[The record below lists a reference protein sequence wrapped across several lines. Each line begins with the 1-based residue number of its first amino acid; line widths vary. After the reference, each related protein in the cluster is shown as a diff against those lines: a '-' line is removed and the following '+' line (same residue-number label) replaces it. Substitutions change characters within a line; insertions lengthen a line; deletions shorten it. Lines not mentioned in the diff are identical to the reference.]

1 MANSLYALGKQRML
15 EKLISFKDDD
25 IQALLVS
32 ADYTPDLNAHE
43 FLSDVQAYALG
54 GGAKPLTSKTTTL
67 GVFDA
72 ADVSW
77 LQVPGGATAKAV
89 VLFKNTGAAG
99 TSPLLGYIDTITG
112 FPVATNGSDI
122 TVQWDNGAFKIF
134 SL

>member
-1 MANSLYALGKQRML
+1 MANSLYARGKQRML

-72 ADVSW
+72 ADVTW
-77 LQVPGGATAKAV
+77 LQVPSGATAKAV
-89 VLFKNTGAAG
+89 VLFKNTGVAG

>member
-1 MANSLYALGKQRML
+1 MANSLYARGKQRIL
-15 EKLISFKDDD
+15 EKQISFKDDD

-32 ADYTPDLNAHE
+32 ADYIPDLNAHE
-43 FLSDVQAYALG
+43 FLPDVQAFALG
-54 GGAKPLTSKTTTL
+54 GGARPLTDKTTTL

-77 LQVPGGATAKAV
+77 LKVAAGATAKAV
-89 VLFKNTGAAG
+89 ILFKNTGEAG
-99 TSPLLGYIDTITG
+99 TSPLLGYVDTITG

-122 TVQWDNGAFKIF
+122 SVQWDNGTFKIF

>member
-1 MANSLYALGKQRML
+1 MANSLYARGKQRIL

-43 FLSDVQAYALG
+43 FLSDIQAYALG

-77 LQVPGGATAKAV
+77 LQVPGGDTAKAV

-112 FPVATNGSDI
+112 FPVATGGSDI

>member
-1 MANSLYALGKQRML
+1 MANSLYARGKQRML

-32 ADYTPDLNAHE
+32 ADYTPDLSTHE
-43 FLSDVQAYALG
+43 FLPDVQAYALG
-54 GGAKPLTSKTTTL
+54 GGAKPLANKTTAL

-72 ADVSW
+72 SDVTW
-77 LQVPGGATAKAV
+77 LQVAGGATAKAV
-89 VLFKNTGAAG
+89 VLFKNTGVAG

-112 FPVATNGSDI
+112 FPVATSGSDI

>member
-1 MANSLYALGKQRML
+1 MANSLYARGKQRML

-32 ADYTPDLNAHE
+32 ADYTPNLNAHE

-72 ADVSW
+72 ADVTW
-77 LQVPGGATAKAV
+77 LQVPSGTTAKAV
-89 VLFKNTGAAG
+89 VLFKNTGVAG
-99 TSPLLGYIDTITG
+99 TSPLLGYIDTITS

-122 TVQWDNGAFKIF
+122 AVQWDNGAFKIF

>member
-1 MANSLYALGKQRML
+1 MANSLYARGKQRML

-72 ADVSW
+72 ADVTW
-77 LQVPGGATAKAV
+77 LQVAGGATAKAV

-99 TSPLLGYIDTITG
+99 TSPLLGYINTITG

>member
-1 MANSLYALGKQRML
+1 MANSLYARGKQRIL
-15 EKLISFKDDD
+15 EKQISFKDDD
-25 IQALLVS
+25 IQVLLVS
-32 ADYTPDLNAHE
+32 ADYLPDLNVHE

-54 GGAKPLTSKTTTL
+54 GGAKPLTDKTTAL

-77 LQVPGGATAKAV
+77 LKVAAGATAKAV
-89 VLFKNTGAAG
+89 ILFKNTGEAG
-99 TSPLLGYIDTITG
+99 TSPLLAYIDTITG

-122 TVQWDNGAFKIF
+122 TVQWDNGSFKIF

>member
-1 MANSLYALGKQRML
+1 MANSLYARGKQRTL

-43 FLSDVQAYALG
+43 FLSDVQDYALG

-89 VLFKNTGAAG
+89 VLFKITGAAG

>member
-1 MANSLYALGKQRML
+1 MANSLYARGKQRIL

-72 ADVSW
+72 SDVTW
-77 LQVPGGATAKAV
+77 LQVAGGATAKAV
-89 VLFKNTGAAG
+89 VLFKNTGEAG
-99 TSPLLGYIDTITG
+99 TSPLLGYIDTITS
-112 FPVATNGSDI
+112 FPVATNL
-122 TVQWDNGAFKIF
+122 
-134 SL
+134 SLIHI

>member
-1 MANSLYALGKQRML
+1 MANSLYARGKQRML

-32 ADYTPDLNAHE
+32 NDYTPDLSTHE
-43 FLSDVQAYALG
+43 FLSDVETYALG
-54 GGAKPLTSKTTTL
+54 GSAKPLANKTTTL

-72 ADVSW
+72 SDVTW
-77 LQVPGGATAKAV
+77 LQVAGGATVKAV
-89 VLFKNTGAAG
+89 VLFKNTGEAG

-112 FPVATNGSDI
+112 FPVGTGGADI

>member
-1 MANSLYALGKQRML
+1 MANSLYARGKQRML

-32 ADYTPDLNAHE
+32 ADYTPDLSTHE

-54 GGAKPLTSKTTTL
+54 GSAKPLANKATTL

-72 ADVSW
+72 SDVTW
-77 LQVPGGATAKAV
+77 LQVAAGATAEAV
-89 VLFKNTGAAG
+89 VLFKNTGVAG

-122 TVQWDNGAFKIF
+122 TVQWDNGAYKVF

>member
-1 MANSLYALGKQRML
+1 MANSLYARGKQRML
-15 EKLISFKDDD
+15 EKLVSFKDDD

-32 ADYTPDLNAHE
+32 ADYTPDLSADE
-43 FLSDVQAYALG
+43 FLPDVQAYALG
-54 GGAKPLTSKTTTL
+54 GGPKPLANKTTTL

-72 ADVSW
+72 SDVTW
-77 LQVPGGATAKAV
+77 LQVAGGATAKAV

>member
-1 MANSLYALGKQRML
+1 MANSLYARGKQRIL
-15 EKLISFKDDD
+15 EKQISFKDDD

-32 ADYTPDLNAHE
+32 ADYTPDLSTHE

-54 GGAKPLTSKTTTL
+54 GGAKPLADKTTTL

-72 ADVSW
+72 SDVTWSR
-77 LQVPGGATAKAV
+77 VAGGATAKAV
-89 VLFKNTGAAG
+89 ILFKNTGEAG

>member
-1 MANSLYALGKQRML
+1 MANSLYARGKQRML

-32 ADYTPDLNAHE
+32 ADYTLDLSTHE

-54 GGAKPLTSKTTTL
+54 GSAKPLADKTTTL

-77 LQVPGGATAKAV
+77 LQVPGGDTAKAV
-89 VLFKNTGAAG
+89 VLFKNTGEAG

>member
-1 MANSLYALGKQRML
+1 MANSLYARGKQRML

-89 VLFKNTGAAG
+89 ILFKNTGAAG

-112 FPVATNGSDI
+112 FPVATGGSDI

>member
-1 MANSLYALGKQRML
+1 MANSLYARGKQRML

-99 TSPLLGYIDTITG
+99 TSPLLGYIDTITS

>member
-1 MANSLYALGKQRML
+1 MANSLYARGKQRML

-32 ADYTPDLNAHE
+32 ADYTPDLSTHE
-43 FLSDVQAYALG
+43 FLSDVQAHALG
-54 GGAKPLTSKTTTL
+54 SGAKPLANKTTTL

-72 ADVSW
+72 SDVTW
-77 LQVPGGATAKAV
+77 LQVAGGATAKAV
-89 VLFKNTGAAG
+89 VLFKNTGVAG

-112 FPVATNGSDI
+112 FPVGTNGSDI

>member
-1 MANSLYALGKQRML
+1 MANSLYARGKQRML

-32 ADYTPDLNAHE
+32 ADYTPDPNAHE

-54 GGAKPLTSKTTTL
+54 GSTKPLANKTTTL

-72 ADVSW
+72 SDVTW
-77 LQVPGGATAKAV
+77 LQVAGGATAEAV
-89 VLFKNTGAAG
+89 VLFKNTGVAG

-112 FPVATNGSDI
+112 FPVATGGSDI

>member
-1 MANSLYALGKQRML
+1 MANSLYARGKQRML

-32 ADYTPDLNAHE
+32 ADYAPDLNAHE

-54 GGAKPLTSKTTTL
+54 GGAKPLASKTTTR

-72 ADVSW
+72 SEVTW
-77 LQVPGGATAKAV
+77 LQVAGGATAKAV
-89 VLFKNTGAAG
+89 VLFKNTGEAG

>member
-1 MANSLYALGKQRML
+1 MANSLYARGKQRIL
-15 EKLISFKDDD
+15 EKQISFKDDD

-32 ADYTPDLNAHE
+32 ADYTPDLSAHE

-54 GGAKPLTSKTTTL
+54 GGAKPLADKTTTL

-72 ADVSW
+72 SDVTWSH
-77 LQVPGGATAKAV
+77 VAGGATAKAV
-89 VLFKNTGAAG
+89 ILFKNTGEAG

-122 TVQWDNGAFKIF
+122 TVHWDNGAFKIF

>member
-1 MANSLYALGKQRML
+1 MANSLYARGKQRML

-77 LQVPGGATAKAV
+77 PQVAGGATAKAV

>member
-1 MANSLYALGKQRML
+1 MANSLYARGKQRIL
-15 EKLISFKDDD
+15 EKQISFKDDD

-32 ADYTPDLNAHE
+32 ADYTPDLSTHE

-54 GGAKPLTSKTTTL
+54 GGAKLLADKTTTL

-72 ADVSW
+72 SDVTW
-77 LQVPGGATAKAV
+77 TYVAGGATAKAV
-89 VLFKNTGAAG
+89 VLFKNTGEAG

>member
-1 MANSLYALGKQRML
+1 MANSLYARGKQRIL
-15 EKLISFKDDD
+15 EKQISFKDDD

-32 ADYTPDLNAHE
+32 ADYIPDLSTHE
-43 FLSDVQAYALG
+43 FLADVQAYALG
-54 GGAKPLTSKTTTL
+54 GGAKPLADKTTTL

-72 ADVSW
+72 SDVTWSH
-77 LQVPGGATAKAV
+77 VAGGATAKAV
-89 VLFKNTGAAG
+89 VLFKNTGEAG

>member
-1 MANSLYALGKQRML
+1 MANSLYARGKQRML
-15 EKLISFKDDD
+15 EKLSFKDDD

-32 ADYTPDLNAHE
+32 ADYTPDLSTHE

-54 GGAKPLTSKTTTL
+54 GAKPLANKTTTL

-72 ADVSW
+72 SDVTW
-77 LQVPGGATAKAV
+77 LNVAGGATAKAV
-89 VLFKNTGAAG
+89 VLFKNTGEAG

>member
-1 MANSLYALGKQRML
+1 MANSLYARGKQRIL
-15 EKLISFKDDD
+15 EKQISFKDDD

-32 ADYTPDLNAHE
+32 ADYTPDLSTHE
-43 FLSDVQAYALG
+43 FLSDVQTYALG
-54 GGAKPLTSKTTTL
+54 GGAKPLANKTTAL

-72 ADVSW
+72 SDVTW
-77 LQVPGGATAKAV
+77 QQVAGGATAKAV
-89 VLFKNTGAAG
+89 VLFKNTGEVG

>member
-1 MANSLYALGKQRML
+1 MANALYARGKQRIL
-15 EKLISFKDDD
+15 EKQISFKDDD
-25 IQALLVS
+25 IQVLLVS
-32 ADYTPDLNAHE
+32 ADYIPDLNVHE

-54 GGAKPLTSKTTTL
+54 GGAKPLTDKTTAL

-77 LQVPGGATAKAV
+77 LKVTAGATAKAV
-89 VLFKNTGAAG
+89 ILFKSTGEAG
-99 TSPLLGYIDTITG
+99 TSPLLGYVDTITG

-122 TVQWDNGAFKIF
+122 TVQWDNGSFKIF

>member
-1 MANSLYALGKQRML
+1 MANSLYARGKQRML

-43 FLSDVQAYALG
+43 FLSDVQAHALG
-54 GGAKPLTSKTTTL
+54 GGAKPLANKTTTL

-72 ADVSW
+72 SDVTW
-77 LQVPGGATAKAV
+77 LQVAGGATAKAV
-89 VLFKNTGAAG
+89 VLFKNTGEAG
-99 TSPLLGYIDTITG
+99 TSPLLGYIDTITS

>member
-1 MANSLYALGKQRML
+1 MANSLYARGKQRML

-32 ADYTPDLNAHE
+32 ADYTPDLSIHE

-54 GGAKPLTSKTTTL
+54 GGAKPLANKTTTL

-72 ADVSW
+72 SDVTW
-77 LQVPGGATAKAV
+77 PQVAGGATAKAV
-89 VLFKNTGAAG
+89 VLFKNTGDAD
-99 TSPLLGYIDTITG
+99 TSPLLGYIDAITG
-112 FPVATNGSDI
+112 FPVGTNGSDI
-122 TVQWDNGAFKIF
+122 TVQWDNGAFRIF

>member
-1 MANSLYALGKQRML
+1 MANSLYARGKQRIL

-32 ADYTPDLNAHE
+32 ADYTPDLSTHE
-43 FLSDVQAYALG
+43 FLPDVQAYALG
-54 GGAKPLTSKTTTL
+54 GGAKPLANKTTTL

-72 ADVSW
+72 SDVTW
-77 LQVPGGATAKAV
+77 QQVAGGATAKAV

-112 FPVATNGSDI
+112 FPVGTGGSDI